1 MKLRKAPDFM
11 KDATNVYRTKDFI
24 VKQII
29 SIEYDCRED
38 NEVFSHDTYYRR
50 TPARDRE
57 YEYLFCDR
65 RNIDGKRLPS
75 TAYNRRYVK

>member
-1 MKLRKAPDFM
+1 MPGFIR
-11 KDATNVYRTKDFI
+11 DATNVYRTKEFI

-29 SIEYDCRED
+29 GIEYDCREG
-38 NEVFSHDTYYRR
+38 NEIFSRDTYYKR
-50 TPARDRE
+50 TPARDHE
-57 YEYLFCDR
+57 YECLFSDR